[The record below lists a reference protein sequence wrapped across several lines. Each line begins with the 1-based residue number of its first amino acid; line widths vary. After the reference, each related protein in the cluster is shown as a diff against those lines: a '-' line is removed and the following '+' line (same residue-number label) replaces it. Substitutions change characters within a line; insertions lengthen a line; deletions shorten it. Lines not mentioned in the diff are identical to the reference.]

1 MWDGM
6 PEGMEDYL
14 ERHIN
19 AIPEDAKVKNE
30 VLEERLHICKK
41 CDRFQEGL
49 CRACGCYVSL
59 RAAAKKQKC
68 PYRKWGVS
76 ME

>member
-6 PEGMEDYL
+6 PDRMAGYL

-19 AIPEDAKVKNE
+19 AIPE
-30 VLEERLHICKK
+30 EERTENGIFKQRLQVCKK
-41 CDRFQEGL
+41 CDKFQEGL